1 MALAGGFAEPVI
13 AAQASFRA
21 VLDAM
26 AHPGR
31 ITTIEAIDQAPAPL
45 QPASYALALTL
56 IDFETPVWLD
66 PALTVPSVTEAL
78 AFHCGCPL
86 VEAAERAVFA
96 LIGSPADMPPLA
108 AFAPGT
114 PAYPDRSTTLI
125 MQLPSLDGGPEVALE
140 GPGIEDRATIAPAV
154 WRSARLR
161 ARPTPSS
168 WSRSWPSKSSRPMST
183 WAMSSA
189 TSTAAVGA
197 SSRSV
202 NGAMPR

>member
-140 GPGIEDRATIAPAV
+140 GPGIEDRATIAPAGLADEFWTQWAANHRGYPLGV
-154 WRSARLR
+154 DIVLTAGHRLLALPRSIMARSLEGGR
-161 ARPTPSS
+161 
-168 WSRSWPSKSSRPMST
+168 
-183 WAMSSA
+183 
-189 TSTAAVGA
+189 
-197 SSRSV
+197 
-202 NGAMPR
+202 